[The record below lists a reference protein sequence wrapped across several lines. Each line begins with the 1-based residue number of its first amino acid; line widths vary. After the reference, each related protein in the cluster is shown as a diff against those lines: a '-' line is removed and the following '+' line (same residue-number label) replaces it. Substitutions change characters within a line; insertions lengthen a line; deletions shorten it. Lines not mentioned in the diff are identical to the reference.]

1 MPQPMRFAFV
11 HTACTHSKQRA
22 LNVQAILLS
31 STTERVLFLL
41 RFNSATSFLARLAVG
56 CVHFSRWACVLFFV
70 FHYGNFCFLPINCT
84 SIWQYRHTL
93 VLLQTA
99 VLIFSL
105 GLMHVYFRNTGV
117 LGVLGISLYNTPST
131 RYGLYIV
138 LYVI

>member
-84 SIWQYRHTL
+84 IRDGLDSRTWYIRVVSDHQNNI
-93 VLLQTA
+93 
-99 VLIFSL
+99 IF
-105 GLMHVYFRNTGV
+105 
-117 LGVLGISLYNTPST
+117 
-131 RYGLYIV
+131 
-138 LYVI
+138 